1 MDKKQTLV
9 SCDNQTIKNEI
20 ANKNAIELTS
30 TNAEAVA
37 TRLKNIDILGVAIKS
52 ALVEGINDDY
62 AVIPNTSK
70 PALLLPGARKICMLY
85 GLTAQ
90 YPVMDIKDT
99 LVLTKCELYLN
110 GVRVSESY
118 GSCAIN
124 KTNRDI
130 GWEQNKA
137 IKIAQKRAMVGATLQ
152 VANLSK
158 VFTQDTEDMP
168 QAKEYTED
176 QKKNTYEVCNKWK
189 QIKGVK
195 CFGKAQFKQAW
206 NNFVQDVKGIM
217 GLDNAYELGTSKELA
232 EQFLSKLQQPK
243 LVEDKNSELGVKV
256 VGALPNDTEEVDL
269 DNLIANYGKKGK

>member
-1 MDKKQTLV
+1 MQKEIIKVVDSDAT
-9 SCDNQTIKNEI
+9 TIKNEI
-20 ANKNAIELTS
+20 ANKNAIELNS
-30 TNAEAVA
+30 TNAEAIA
-37 TRLKNIDILGVAIKS
+37 QRLINIDTLGVAIKN

-99 LVLTKCELYLN
+99 LILTKCELFLN
-110 GVRVSESY
+110 GLKVSESY

-168 QAKEYTED
+168 QQKEYTD
-176 QKKNTYEVCNKWK
+176 AQKKNTYAICDMWK
-189 QIKGVK
+189 KIKNIR
-195 CFGKAQFKQAW
+195 CFGKAGFKDAW
-206 NNFVQDVKGIM
+206 NKFVVDVKEIM

-232 EQFLSKLQQPK
+232 EQFI
-243 LVEDKNSELGVKV
+243 EKV
-256 VGALPNDTEEVDL
+256 QKKEQVFEVGEEFVINEPTISDEQ
-269 DNLIANYGKKGK
+269 ITNYGKKGK